1 MFSRCSD
8 YVADLIKKLELCFIV
23 VSVLLKGQIF
33 YKSILSHK
41 TALDVQ
47 LMNFLFDE
55 KIMFRSRD
63 IEIFV
68 FL

>member
-8 YVADLIKKLELCFIV
+8 YVADLIKKLELCLIV
-23 VSVLLKGQIF
+23 VSVLLKGHLL

-55 KIMFRSRD
+55 KMVFRSQD

>member
-23 VSVLLKGQIF
+23 VSVLLKGQIL